1 MHIRILGSAAGGGFP
16 QWNCGCRN
24 CSELRAGSLQ
34 ATTRTQTQLAFSP
47 DEQVW
52 FLLGASP
59 DLRSQIVA
67 TPQLAPPSGD
77 STGSPIAGVFLT
89 SADVDSV
96 MGLLHLREFQSF
108 FIFATPA
115 VQRVLKTENRVFDVL
130 HRADPP
136 VQWQT
141 LSPGA
146 RLACRFGEDPSA
158 PPSFI
163 CAPTS
168 IGGDYPDFIS
178 TELRRTLPA
187 PEAVLALRFEQAGKA
202 FCFAPCLSENSG
214 EGMKV
219 AASCHVAFLDGTFWS
234 DDELIQTG
242 RGQKTAREMGHLP
255 LSGRDGVLAQ
265 FPKDSECRKILVH
278 VTNTNPILD
287 ENSEEH
293 RLTRE
298 AGFEIA
304 YDGMEVT
311 L

>member
-1 MHIRILGSAAGGGFP
+1 MHIKILGSAAGGGFP

-24 CSELRAGSLQ
+24 CSGVRAGSLK
-34 ATTRTQTQLAFSP
+34 ATARTQTQLAFSP

-59 DLRSQIVA
+59 DLRAQILT
-67 TPQLAPPSGD
+67 TPQLAP
-77 STGSPIAGVFLT
+77 SPEESSSSRIGGVFLT
-89 SADVDSV
+89 SAEVDSV

-115 VQRVLKTENRVFDVL
+115 IRRVLQFENRIFDVL

-158 PPSFI
+158 PPTFI
-163 CAPTS
+163 CAPVALL
-168 IGGDYPDFIS
+168 GDYPDFIS
-178 TELRRTLPA
+178 AELRRTLPSQD
-187 PEAVLALRFEQAGKA
+187 AVLALRFEQGGRS
-202 FCFAPCLSENSG
+202 FCFAPSLSESSG
-214 EGMKV
+214 EDLSV
-219 AASCHVAFLDGTFWS
+219 AASSNIAFLDGTFWS
-234 DDELIQTG
+234 NDELIQAG
-242 RGQKTAREMGHLP
+242 RGHKTAREMGHLP
-255 LSGRDGVLAQ
+255 LSGRDGLLAQ
-265 FPKDSECRKILVH
+265 FPKGSECRKILIH
-278 VTNTNPILD
+278 INNTNPILD
-287 ENSEEH
+287 ENSDEH
-293 RLTRE
+293 RATLD

-304 YDGMEVT
+304 YDGLEFT